1 MNLAWLPS
9 FSLTHYPFLYK
20 AKLLIMF
27 NSYIIILENR
37 RKKKKT
43 ILKVEDIYKLFWAVM
58 YLAEQKSEKID
69 EK

>member
-1 MNLAWLPS
+1 
-9 FSLTHYPFLYK
+9 
-20 AKLLIMF
+20 MF